1 MRNTETT
8 TSIGLRPM
16 SDEELEALR
25 QKKLA
30 ALKEQAAQ
38 EQMQEQAA
46 AEAQAQK
53 EAILRQILT
62 PEARQRLTNVRMVR
76 PQLAEQIEMQLIQ
89 LASSGRLRGR
99 VTDEQLKGLL
109 KQLQGTERERKVKF
123 R

>member
-1 MRNTETT
+1 
-8 TSIGLRPM
+8 M

-25 QKKLA
+25 QKRLA

-38 EQMQEQAA
+38 EQMQDQAA

-62 PEARQRLTNVRMVR
+62 PDARQRLTNVRMVR

-89 LASSGRLRGR
+89 LASSGRLKGR

>member
-1 MRNTETT
+1 
-8 TSIGLRPM
+8 M

-30 ALKEQAAQ
+30 ALKDQAAQ
-38 EQMQEQAA
+38 EQMQDQAA

-76 PQLAEQIEMQLIQ
+76 PQFAEQIEMQLIQ
-89 LASSGRLRGR
+89 
-99 VTDEQLKGLL
+99 E
-109 KQLQGTERERKVKF
+109 
-123 R
+123 